1 MTDAF
6 AKLGLPRCAALEE
19 EALKSAWL
27 ERGRAAHPDQAG
39 GNAELSAEINAA
51 YELLREPESRLK
63 HLLELEHAGDAA
75 AWATVPMEESLM
87 RVFMGLGPVLQ
98 KVEAFARK
106 KQAATSA
113 LAQAL
118 LAGEQM
124 RAQEQVEEKLAE
136 LADLREALEAELP
149 GVDTLRAGGD
159 AAAALERMRVLRAK
173 FAYVGKWQR
182 QAREALMRLV

>member
-6 AKLGLPRCAALEE
+6 AQLGLPRCAALEE

-27 ERGRAAHPDQAG
+27 ERGRAAHPDQSG
-39 GNAELSAEINAA
+39 GDAALSAEINAA

-63 HLLELEHAGDAA
+63 HLVELEHAGDAA

-98 KVEAFARK
+98 RVEAFARK

-149 GVDTLRAGGD
+149 GVDTLRAAGD